1 MKKNSDVIDRMERD
15 ALYTYLELMNISGN
29 VPEKQT
35 YEGILKIKNAEA
47 LDELISLMELEISNH
62 EKDLEKEQNIK
73 HTVKPSLI
81 QRILNAVKNSYL

>member
-1 MKKNSDVIDRMERD
+1 MKKNNDVVDRMERD

-62 EKDLEKEQNIK
+62 EKVEKEQNVK
-73 HTVKPSLI
+73 HNVKPSLI